1 MEVVAGQYSNAGPPT
16 ATANTDLPAQVDAL
30 GRFIIVGGGVAG
42 TPAGGVASIQG
53 VTGGTPVNVT
63 ISSVVGSVTY
73 GAPTAVA
80 VTAGPTSTTLIAA
93 NAARK
98 TLSIWNPIGNAQM
111 SVDVS
116 GGVAVLTTGRPLL
129 AGDSIDLTDDDCPVG
144 AVTFIGTAGQSLVV
158 QQGT

>member
-1 MEVVAGQYSNAGPPT
+1 METLAGQYVALGPPT
-16 ATANTDLPAQVDAL
+16 ATANTMLALQVNARGEL
-30 GRFIIVGGGVAG
+30 IIVGDA
-42 TPAGGVASIQG
+42 AS
-53 VTGGTPVNVT
+53 PVPVT
-63 ISSVVGSVTY
+63 ITSAIGSVTY

-80 VTAGPTSTTLIAA
+80 VTAGPISTTLIAA

-111 SVDVS
+111 NVDVS
-116 GGVAVLTTGRPLL
+116 GGVASATTGRPLL
-129 AGDSIDLTDDDCPVG
+129 AGDSLDYTDDDTPLT

>member
-1 MEVVAGQYSNAGPPT
+1 METLAGQYTKSAPIAASPD
-16 ATANTDLPAQVDAL
+16 ANTMLAVQVNNKGEL
-30 GRFIIVGGGVAG
+30 IIVGD
-42 TPAGGVASIQG
+42 PLS
-53 VTGGTPVNVT
+53 PVPVT

-80 VTAGPTSTTLIAA
+80 VTAGPTSTTLVAA

-116 GGVAVLTTGRPLL
+116 GGTAALITGRPLL

-144 AVTFIGTAGQSLVV
+144 AVTFIGTAGQSLVY

>member
-1 MEVVAGQYSNAGPPT
+1 METFAAQYTKSGPLAASPD
-16 ATANTDLPAQVDAL
+16 ANTMVPVQVNAKGELIVVGDA
-30 GRFIIVGGGVAG
+30 
-42 TPAGGVASIQG
+42 ASPI
-53 VTGGTPVNVT
+53 PVT
-63 ISSVVGSVTY
+63 ITSVVGSVTY

-80 VTAGPTSTTLIAA
+80 VTAGPTSTTLVAA

-116 GGVAVLTTGRPLL
+116 GGTAALITGRPLL
-129 AGDSIDLTDDDCPVG
+129 AGDSLDLTDDDCPVG
-144 AVTFIGTAGQSLVV
+144 AVTFIGTAGQSLVY